1 MSITGSRHNI
11 IINSNDRGRR
21 RYPEI
26 RGEIRRSKEERKKE
40 YYGKKRRTYRR
51 DERKRTM

>member
-51 DERKRTM
+51 DIRKRTM